1 MFCGKCGKD
10 MGDAV
15 SFCPHCGAPIKNN
28 GKGEKNMKDKT
39 YNIKDA
45 NGNKNGHHR
54 SPVGKWIAVIIA
66 VVVISAAAMLLNQRK
81 PDHLQKGTETAESKE
96 SSETVQSTE
105 AAETEQT
112 KDVLMSY
119 LQDTLIPAEGQI
131 NSVDEI
137 RSYQLAGTS
146 AADEDKTLVI
156 PDGIAAS
163 FIKDMDG
170 DGTEELHILRNEQKT
185 ENDDDYDFTYNC
197 IFWEVYVCEDGKVSQ
212 VCSQEIIKYQA
223 TYAEEAYNVYLKE
236 YNGKSYLY
244 AEADGLSMD
253 AKLVRQ
259 QNIFAFADNNIYTV
273 RSLFTCGGNGGYTD
287 IYKSDAVYLDD
298 VNRVEKGVVVKK
310 AEAEPYYVYDDG
322 QDFNSFD
329 SYLDGYT
336 DALNK
341 ELSEYGITMS
351 SDREK
356 EYPFYGIYLADP
368 ATLDTHIFNYQL
380 KPETFDYREMDAD
393 NYTVVIKGVHEGKKE
408 ADEVPAESETEE
420 TTADTTEGALTN
432 EMLNG
437 VWLQK
442 DASDAMQL
450 IFSSDENSVRYYT
463 TISNGSEYTTN
474 YSLKNDELK
483 VDVVNLDGN
492 DVTTLYFD
500 LTYSEEENI
509 KILTIQHSEKD
520 DDIDTGA
527 LYGFDDL
534 MDGTY
539 VQVKESWVR
548 KQLNV
553 PEEADVSIFQR
564 EAYYWDAAQ
573 IYVRYFE
580 IIEDDDTVATADV
593 NALTGELAREIS
605 PYHKN

>member
-81 PDHLQKGTETAESKE
+81 PDHPQKGTETAESKE

-131 NSVDEI
+131 SSVDEI

-212 VCSQEIIKYQA
+212 VCSHEIIKYQA
-223 TYAEEAYNVYLKE
+223 TY
-236 YNGKSYLY
+236 
-244 AEADGLSMD
+244 
-253 AKLVRQ
+253 
-259 QNIFAFADNNIYTV
+259 
-273 RSLFTCGGNGGYTD
+273 
-287 IYKSDAVYLDD
+287 
-298 VNRVEKGVVVKK
+298 
-310 AEAEPYYVYDDG
+310 
-322 QDFNSFD
+322 
-329 SYLDGYT
+329 
-336 DALNK
+336 
-341 ELSEYGITMS
+341 
-351 SDREK
+351 
-356 EYPFYGIYLADP
+356 
-368 ATLDTHIFNYQL
+368 
-380 KPETFDYREMDAD
+380 
-393 NYTVVIKGVHEGKKE
+393 
-408 ADEVPAESETEE
+408 
-420 TTADTTEGALTN
+420 

-474 YSLKNDELK
+474 YSLENDELK

-605 PYHKN
+605 PYHH

>member
-1 MFCGKCGKD
+1 
-10 MGDAV
+10 
-15 SFCPHCGAPIKNN
+15 
-28 GKGEKNMKDKT
+28 
-39 YNIKDA
+39 
-45 NGNKNGHHR
+45 
-54 SPVGKWIAVIIA
+54 
-66 VVVISAAAMLLNQRK
+66 MLLNQRK
-81 PDHLQKGTETAESKE
+81 PDHPQKGTETAESKE

-131 NSVDEI
+131 SSVDEI

-351 SDREK
+351 SDGEK

>member
-1 MFCGKCGKD
+1 M
-10 MGDAV
+10 
-15 SFCPHCGAPIKNN
+15 
-28 GKGEKNMKDKT
+28 
-39 YNIKDA
+39 
-45 NGNKNGHHR
+45 
-54 SPVGKWIAVIIA
+54 
-66 VVVISAAAMLLNQRK
+66 
-81 PDHLQKGTETAESKE
+81 
-96 SSETVQSTE
+96 
-105 AAETEQT
+105 
-112 KDVLMSY
+112 
-119 LQDTLIPAEGQI
+119 
-131 NSVDEI
+131 
-137 RSYQLAGTS
+137 
-146 AADEDKTLVI
+146 
-156 PDGIAAS
+156 
-163 FIKDMDG
+163 
-170 DGTEELHILRNEQKT
+170 
-185 ENDDDYDFTYNC
+185 
-197 IFWEVYVCEDGKVSQ
+197 
-212 VCSQEIIKYQA
+212 
-223 TYAEEAYNVYLKE
+223 
-236 YNGKSYLY
+236 YNG
-244 AEADGLSMD
+244 
-253 AKLVRQ
+253 
-259 QNIFAFADNNIYTV
+259 
-273 RSLFTCGGNGGYTD
+273 
-287 IYKSDAVYLDD
+287 
-298 VNRVEKGVVVKK
+298 
-310 AEAEPYYVYDDG
+310 
-322 QDFNSFD
+322 
-329 SYLDGYT
+329 
-336 DALNK
+336 
-341 ELSEYGITMS
+341 
-351 SDREK
+351 EK

-442 DASDAMQL
+442 DASDAMQF

-474 YSLKNDELK
+474 YSLDNDELK

-553 PEEADVSIFQR
+553 PEDADVSIFRR

-605 PYHKN
+605 PYHH

>member
-1 MFCGKCGKD
+1 
-10 MGDAV
+10 
-15 SFCPHCGAPIKNN
+15 
-28 GKGEKNMKDKT
+28 
-39 YNIKDA
+39 
-45 NGNKNGHHR
+45 
-54 SPVGKWIAVIIA
+54 
-66 VVVISAAAMLLNQRK
+66 MLLNQRK
-81 PDHLQKGTETAESKE
+81 TDHPQKGTETAESKE
-96 SSETVQSTE
+96 NSETVQSTE

-131 NSVDEI
+131 SSVDEI

-336 DALNK
+336 
-341 ELSEYGITMS
+341 
-351 SDREK
+351 R
-356 EYPFYGIYLADP
+356 
-368 ATLDTHIFNYQL
+368 
-380 KPETFDYREMDAD
+380 
-393 NYTVVIKGVHEGKKE
+393 
-408 ADEVPAESETEE
+408 
-420 TTADTTEGALTN
+420 
-432 EMLNG
+432 
-437 VWLQK
+437 
-442 DASDAMQL
+442 
-450 IFSSDENSVRYYT
+450 
-463 TISNGSEYTTN
+463 
-474 YSLKNDELK
+474 
-483 VDVVNLDGN
+483 
-492 DVTTLYFD
+492 
-500 LTYSEEENI
+500 
-509 KILTIQHSEKD
+509 
-520 DDIDTGA
+520 
-527 LYGFDDL
+527 
-534 MDGTY
+534 
-539 VQVKESWVR
+539 
-548 KQLNV
+548 
-553 PEEADVSIFQR
+553 
-564 EAYYWDAAQ
+564 
-573 IYVRYFE
+573 
-580 IIEDDDTVATADV
+580 IE
-593 NALTGELAREIS
+593 
-605 PYHKN
+605 